1 MPTNTQPVRVIAPP
15 PLIYLSFLA
24 AGIALHLLWAPL
36 RIFPEAWLGHVAGW
50 PIFAL
55 ALLIAISVVRTLS
68 RAGEDIRIKKP
79 TNALVS
85 SGPFRFSRNP
95 MYVGLTLLYL
105 SISLILNT
113 AWPLAFLPGALLLM
127 HFGVIKRE
135 EAYLEVL
142 FGQDYRLYRTRVRC
156 WL

>member
-1 MPTNTQPVRVIAPP
+1 MR
-15 PLIYLSFLA
+15 FL
-24 AGIALHLLWAPL
+24 GTPL
-36 RIFPEAWLGHVAGW
+36 RILPESWLGYAVGW
-50 PIFAL
+50 PIFTL
-55 ALLIAISVVRTLS
+55 ALLIAVWVVRTLS
-68 RAGEDIRIKKP
+68 QAGEDIRIKKP

-113 AWPLAFLPGALLLM
+113 AWPLVFLPGALLLM
-127 HFGVIKRE
+127 QFGVIKRE
-135 EAYLEVL
+135 ETYLEGL
-142 FGQDYRLYRTRVRC
+142 FGQDYRQYRARVRR